1 MIITQQFHFHHQNQE
16 PGDSVADYNAELC
29 QLQAPCKFDR
39 YLEDALQNR
48 LVCGHQDESVKYWLL
63 TEPKL
68 TLAKTIELAQGME
81 TAASDK
87 QEMKWAVMAIKK
99 VATPPRESALAR
111 GTPCMHHGKPGMI
124 FQPVLSRMSSITIA
138 RRKAT
143 WPVYAGLRERPLR
156 VTNTYVLGRGY
167 RPQSGGMSW
176 VDVSESEALPQDENP
191 EPVE

>member
-1 MIITQQFHFHHQNQE
+1 
-16 PGDSVADYNAELC
+16 
-29 QLQAPCKFDR
+29 
-39 YLEDALQNR
+39 
-48 LVCGHQDESVKYWLL
+48 
-63 TEPKL
+63 
-68 TLAKTIELAQGME
+68 ME

-111 GTPCMHHGKPGMI
+111 GTPCMHHSKPGMI

-143 WPVYAGLRERPLR
+143 WPVYADLRRRPLM

-176 VDVSESEALPQDENP
+176 VDVSESEALPQDE
-191 EPVE
+191 EPLEVF